1 MQCGCLTQGG
11 QGSRLWEN
19 GQSWSEAWMLW
30 IGLGKSQVKSCPE
43 EDSKYKGKP
52 TDDLRPIEKKVRI
65 HMVSVGLLCC
75 CCFVFACLLFKAQG
89 AHCSNKRWT
98 CSLEMMETLMDQ
110 KENRIIRLLF
120 SLSVSRIKSQIT
132 CSDSEFGEGKQSF
145 IQTVKTVALLQN
157 YQFTTYVT
165 LYEVKAWHKTSSQ
178 GFLLPPFIWKVFRI
192 SWSFWFPIGYLKSC
206 LPLGVKERPYQP

>member
-1 MQCGCLTQGG
+1 MLEVWHVELLPVDWKSVQMTRLPLVSMTHLPWLEDFIVGG
-11 QGSRLWEN
+11 TRLSL
-19 GQSWSEAWMLW
+19 GLW
-30 IGLGKSQVKSCPE
+30 ICSKSTPSRALCALESHQGLV
-43 EDSKYKGKP
+43 
-52 TDDLRPIEKKVRI
+52 
-65 HMVSVGLLCC
+65 
-75 CCFVFACLLFKAQG
+75 
-89 AHCSNKRWT
+89 
-98 CSLEMMETLMDQ
+98 
-110 KENRIIRLLF
+110 
-120 SLSVSRIKSQIT
+120 IKSQIT